1 MTHNQNIIEPRIEEI
16 LYHLNT
22 SQARLITPRI
32 NVNQTKRSFIKNT
45 VILVTVTI
53 TQTKIFVAIGNLR
66 KQNYLTE
73 LSQNSIKN
81 T

>member
-1 MTHNQNIIEPRIEEI
+1 MTHNQNIIEPRIVEI
-16 LYHLNT
+16 LFYLNA
-22 SQARLITPRI
+22 SQARLITHRI

-53 TQTKIFVAIGNLR
+53 TQTKIFLAIGNLR
-66 KQNYLTE
+66 KQKYLNK
-73 LSQNSIKN
+73 LPQNSIKN

>member
-1 MTHNQNIIEPRIEEI
+1 MTHNQNIIEPKIVEI
-16 LYHLNT
+16 LYYLNT

-32 NVNQTKRSFIKNT
+32 NKNQTKRSFIKNT
-45 VILVTVTI
+45 VILVKVTI